1 MPANATFDHWPGAGA
16 GMIGTHEPPPH
27 WRRRLRVAWRDTRVL
42 LRQFRVALLALS
54 LAVIGGGAL
63 YFMLAQRANLTHPA
77 TLAESFFLIMTMIFF
92 QANTEFP
99 RAWYLALFFFI
110 MPIVGLAILSQ
121 GVAEFGLL
129 LFNRRARGEAWQLA
143 LAETYSNHI
152 VIVGLGHL
160 GFRVA
165 SALHN
170 LGENFIGI
178 ELDPEADLVSR
189 VQDWDV
195 PIIKGDAN
203 KFDILRAAR
212 IDQAHTVVIVTSD
225 DTVNLQIA
233 IHARAINPKI
243 RTIVRLFD
251 DDFSREVRLA
261 FGITAAYSASALAAP
276 AFAAAAADVHLGQPL
291 SVGGRTLNVGQFTIT
306 QTSALANQPVG
317 EIEKTYDLSV
327 ILLRRAEQ
335 AQLHPADDHILLV
348 GDQIT
353 VMAESSTLHKVNRLN
368 R

>member
-1 MPANATFDHWPGAGA
+1 VGGGGLYF
-16 GMIGTHEPPPH
+16 
-27 WRRRLRVAWRDTRVL
+27 
-42 LRQFRVALLALS
+42 LLARQ
-54 LAVIGGGAL
+54 
-63 YFMLAQRANLTHPA
+63 AQLDHPA
-77 TLAESFFLIMTMIFF
+77 TLGESFFLILTMIFL
-92 QANTEFP
+92 QANIDFP
-99 RAWYLALFFFI
+99 AAWYLALFFFA

-121 GVAEFGLL
+121 GVADFGLL

-143 LAETYSNHI
+143 LADTYSNHI

-165 SALHN
+165 RALHD
-170 LGENFIGI
+170 LGESFVGI

-189 VQDWDV
+189 VQTWDV

-203 KFDILRAAR
+203 KFDILQAAR
-212 IDQAHTVVIVTSD
+212 VDRAHTIVIVTSD
-225 DTVNLQIA
+225 DTLNLQIA
-233 IHARAINPKI
+233 IHARAVNPKI

-251 DDFSREVRLA
+251 DDFAREVRQA

-291 SVGGRTLNVGQFTIT
+291 SVGGRVLNMGQVVISPS
-306 QTSALANQPVG
+306 SALANRPVG
-317 EIEKTYDLSV
+317 EVEQGYDLSV
-327 ILLRRAEQ
+327 VLMRRGERVE
-335 AQLHPADDHILLV
+335 LHPADDHVLLP

-353 VMAESSTLHKVNRLN
+353 IMAESSTLHKVNRLN

>member
-1 MPANATFDHWPGAGA
+1 
-16 GMIGTHEPPPH
+16 
-27 WRRRLRVAWRDTRVL
+27 
-42 LRQFRVALLALS
+42 
-54 LAVIGGGAL
+54 
-63 YFMLAQRANLTHPA
+63 
-77 TLAESFFLIMTMIFF
+77 
-92 QANTEFP
+92 
-99 RAWYLALFFFI
+99 FFFA
-110 MPIVGLAILSQ
+110 MPVAGLAILSQ
-121 GVAEFGLL
+121 GVADFGLL

-165 SALHN
+165 RALHD
-170 LGENFIGI
+170 LGESFVGI

-189 VQDWDV
+189 VQTWDV

-203 KFDILRAAR
+203 KLDILRAAR
-212 IDQAHTVVIVTSD
+212 VDRAHTVVIVTSD
-225 DTVNLQIA
+225 DTLNVQIA
-233 IHARAINPKI
+233 IHARAVNPAI

-251 DDFSREVRLA
+251 DDFSREVRQA

-291 SVGGRTLNVGQFTIT
+291 SVGGRILNMGQVVIGP
-306 QTSALANQPVG
+306 TSTLANRPVG
-317 EIEKTYDLSV
+317 EVEAAYDLSIV
-327 ILLRRAEQ
+327 LMRHGEQVELHPSDDQLLRA
-335 AQLHPADDHILLV
+335 

-353 VMAESSTLHKVNRLN
+353 IMAEASTLHKVNRLN